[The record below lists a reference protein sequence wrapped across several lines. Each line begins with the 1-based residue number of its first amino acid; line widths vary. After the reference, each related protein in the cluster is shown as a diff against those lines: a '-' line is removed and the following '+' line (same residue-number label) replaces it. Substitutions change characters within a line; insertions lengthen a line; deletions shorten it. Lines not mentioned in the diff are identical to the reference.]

1 VLHNTSSSQ
10 RLAEVART
18 VYGLGFNYFV
28 VTKAVGAAA
37 QAGVPEAQKVAYKL
51 GRSFMVLADLAEAIE
66 LLEPRKVLL
75 VMPSKYG
82 GSNLEDVLAQ
92 VLKET
97 GESDK
102 VLLVFGGSEPGL
114 SLRELKMGENV
125 SPKDVEEDVGTTAL
139 VAITLYKVKLLL
151 RGQA

>member
-1 VLHNTSSSQ
+1 
-10 RLAEVART
+10 
-18 VYGLGFNYFV
+18 
-28 VTKAVGAAA
+28 VGAAA
-37 QAGVPEAQKVAYKL
+37 QVGVPEAQKVAYKL

-82 GSNLEDVLAQ
+82 GSSLEDVLAQ

-114 SLRELKMGENV
+114 SLRELKMGESV